1 MLREFIK
8 EKKTCTLK
16 LQVSDW
22 KEAVRAGVDLL
33 VQAGTVE
40 PRYYDSIL
48 SMVQEFGPY
57 FVIVPGV
64 AMPHARP
71 EMGAKGTGFSLI
83 TLAKPVSFGHQDND
97 PVDVILCICAKDAAD
112 MNETVI
118 VEAMNLFDDEKN
130 IERLR
135 LANSMEEID
144 SILTDIAAQVED

>member
-1 MLREFIK
+1 MLREFIQ
-8 EKKTCTLK
+8 EKKTCALK
-16 LQVSDW
+16 VQASDW
-22 KEAVRAGVDLL
+22 KDAVRAGVDLL
-33 VQAGTVE
+33 VQAGVAE

-71 EMGAKGTGFSLI
+71 EMGAMGTGFSLI
-83 TLAKPVSFGHQDND
+83 TLAEPVSFGHEDND
-97 PVDVILCICAKDAAD
+97 PVDVVLCICAKDAAD

-118 VEAMNLFDDEKN
+118 VEAMNLFDEEEN

-135 LANSMEEID
+135 LASSIEEID
-144 SILTDIAAQVED
+144 GILADVAAQAED